1 MNGLLTVAFGAKFE
15 RMAAHTCA
23 YSRRFT
29 DLPITVLTNV
39 NEESRHPKW
48 REVDNVNFVYI
59 KDIQSNNRQYKTSMI
74 DYSPYDKTIY
84 IDADAIVQQKGIE
97 KVFDRLEGKDIM
109 LNVYGK
115 WVDRVPLSYY
125 RRAMA
130 LLNVKTPITIFYGA
144 FIGFTKSEGARR
156 FFKAWNANW
165 KRSNIKREMPA
176 LACTVKKMPDLKL
189 VRTGNRDKVFTW
201 IIRKGF
207 IIQHEYGA
215 RFWTMFFPG
224 YVR

>member
-1 MNGLLTVAFGAKFE
+1 MNGLLTVAFGAEFE

-23 YSRRFT
+23 YSRKFT
-29 DLPITVLTNV
+29 DLEITVLTNIP
-39 NEESRHPKW
+39 EKDRHEKW
-48 REVDNVNFVYI
+48 KEVSNVNFVYI
-59 KDIQSNNRQYKTSMI
+59 NDVHTKNRHYKTSMI

-84 IDADAIVQQKGIE
+84 IDADAIVQQKGVE

-109 LNVYGK
+109 LNIYGK
-115 WVDRVPLSYY
+115 WIDRIPLSYY

-130 LLNVKTPITIFYGA
+130 LLGVTAPLTVYYGA
-144 FIGFTKSEGARR
+144 FIAFTKSDGAKK

-165 KRSNIKREMPA
+165 KKARMSREMPA

-189 VRTGNRDKVFTW
+189 VITNNRDKVFTW

-215 RFWTMFFPG
+215 RFWRMFFPG

>member
-1 MNGLLTVAFGAKFE
+1 MNGLLTVAFGVKFDL
-15 RMAAHTCA
+15 MAAHTCE
-23 YSRRFT
+23 YSRKFT
-29 DLPITVLTNV
+29 DLPITVLTNIP
-39 NEESRHPKW
+39 EEKRCEKW
-48 REVDNVNFVYI
+48 KGISNINFVYI
-59 KDIQSNNRQYKTSMI
+59 SSDQCKNRHYKTSMI

-84 IDADAIVQQKGIE
+84 IDADALIQKKGIE

-115 WVDRVPLSYY
+115 WIDRVPLSYY

-156 FFKAWNANW
+156 FFKEWNANW

-176 LACTVKKMPDLKL
+176 LACTVKQLPDLKL
-189 VRTGNRDKVFTW
+189 VRTGNGDKVFTW

-207 IIQHEYGA
+207 VIQHEYGA
-215 RFWTMFFPG
+215 RFWRIFFPG